1 MWNHPKSRRYNWIEN
16 NLRKIRVAIVVSEF
30 NKDITTKML
39 ITAKHHA
46 KNLKMQVKKVCH
58 VPGTF
63 DMPLIVE
70 KLLKTQDID
79 AIITLGAVI
88 KGETGHDVLIANNT
102 ARLLADLSLKYQ
114 KPIALG
120 ITGPDMTVKQAMKRV
135 STVPKRAVQAAYK
148 MVTRLNE
155 MEDSKD
161 TNSQK

>member
-1 MWNHPKSRRYNWIEN
+1 M
-16 NLRKIRVAIVVSEF
+16 RKIRVAIVVAEF

-39 ITAKHHA
+39 LSAKNHA
-46 KNLKMQVKKVCH
+46 KKLEMQIKNVCH

-70 KLLKTQDID
+70 KLLKTRDVD

-120 ITGPDMTVKQAMKRV
+120 ITGPDMTVKQANKRV
-135 STVPKRAVQAAYK
+135 NTVPKRAVEAAYK
-148 MVTRLNE
+148 MVTKLNE
-155 MEDSKD
+155 FQDNKD
-161 TNSQK
+161 TKS

>member
-1 MWNHPKSRRYNWIEN
+1 M
-16 NLRKIRVAIVVSEF
+16 RKIRIAIVVAEF
-30 NKDITTKML
+30 NKDITDKML
-39 ITAKHHA
+39 FTAKQRA
-46 KNLKMQVKKVCH
+46 KNLKMQVKNILH

-70 KLLKTQDID
+70 KLLKTHDID

-120 ITGPDMTVKQAMKRV
+120 ITGPDMTVKQAKNRV
-135 STVPKRAVQAAYK
+135 TTVPNRAVDAAYK
-148 MVTRLNE
+148 MVTTLSQL
-155 MEDSKD
+155 EDNKD
-161 TNSQK
+161 TINQK

>member
-1 MWNHPKSRRYNWIEN
+1 M
-16 NLRKIRVAIVVSEF
+16 RKIRIAIVVAEF
-30 NKDITTKML
+30 NKDITDKML
-39 ITAKHHA
+39 FTAKHRA
-46 KNLKMQVKKVCH
+46 KNLKMQVKNILH

-70 KLLKTQDID
+70 RLLKTQDID

-120 ITGPDMTVKQAMKRV
+120 ITGPDMTVKQAKNRV
-135 STVPKRAVQAAYK
+135 TTVPKRAVDAAYE
-148 MVTRLNE
+148 MVTTLSQL
-155 MEDSKD
+155 EDNKD

>member
-1 MWNHPKSRRYNWIEN
+1 M
-16 NLRKIRVAIVVSEF
+16 VIVVAEF

-39 ITAKHHA
+39 LSAKIHA
-46 KNLKMQVKKVCH
+46 KKLGMQIKNVCQ

-63 DMPLIVE
+63 DMPLMVE
-70 KLLKTQDID
+70 KLLKTQDVD

-120 ITGPDMTVKQAMKRV
+120 ITGPDMTVKQANNRV
-135 STVPKRAVQAAYK
+135 NTVPKRAVEAAYK
-148 MVTRLNE
+148 MVTKLNE
-155 MEDSKD
+155 LQDNKD
-161 TNSQK
+161 TKS

>member
-1 MWNHPKSRRYNWIEN
+1 M
-16 NLRKIRVAIVVSEF
+16 RKIKVAIVVAEF
-30 NKDITTKML
+30 NKDITDKML
-39 ITAKHHA
+39 LSAKNHA
-46 KNLKMQVKKVCH
+46 KKLRMQIKNVCH

-70 KLLKTQDID
+70 KLLKTQDVD

-120 ITGPDMTVKQAMKRV
+120 ITGPNMTLKQANNRV
-135 STVPKRAVQAAYK
+135 NTVPKRAVEAAHK
-148 MVTRLNE
+148 MVTRLSDLQDNRNAK
-155 MEDSKD
+155 SR
-161 TNSQK
+161 T

>member
-1 MWNHPKSRRYNWIEN
+1 M
-16 NLRKIRVAIVVSEF
+16 RKIRIAIVVAEF
-30 NKDITTKML
+30 NKDITDKML
-39 ITAKHHA
+39 FTAKHRA
-46 KNLKMQVKKVCH
+46 KNLKMQVKNILY

-63 DMPLIVE
+63 DIPLIVE

-120 ITGPDMTVKQAMKRV
+120 ITGPDMTVKQAKNRV
-135 STVPKRAVQAAYK
+135 TTVPKRSVDAAYK
-148 MVTRLNE
+148 MVTTLSQL
-155 MEDSKD
+155 EDNKD

>member
-1 MWNHPKSRRYNWIEN
+1 M
-16 NLRKIRVAIVVSEF
+16 RKIRVAIVVAEF

-39 ITAKHHA
+39 LSAKNHA
-46 KNLKMQVKKVCH
+46 KKLEMQIKTVCH

-70 KLLKTQDID
+70 KLLKTQDVD

-88 KGETGHDVLIANNT
+88 KGETGHDILIANNT

-120 ITGPDMTVKQAMKRV
+120 ITGPDMTVKQANNRV
-135 STVPKRAVQAAYK
+135 NTVPKRAVEAAYK
-148 MVTRLNE
+148 MVTKLNE
-155 MEDSKD
+155 LQDNKD
-161 TNSQK
+161 TKS

>member
-1 MWNHPKSRRYNWIEN
+1 M
-16 NLRKIRVAIVVSEF
+16 RKIRIAIVVAEF
-30 NKDITTKML
+30 NKDITDKML
-39 ITAKHHA
+39 FTAKHRA
-46 KNLKMQVKKVCH
+46 KNLKMQVKNILH

-70 KLLKTQDID
+70 RLLKTQDID

-120 ITGPDMTVKQAMKRV
+120 ITGPDMTVKQAKNRV
-135 STVPKRAVQAAYK
+135 TTVPNRAVDAAYK
-148 MVTRLNE
+148 MVTTLSQL
-155 MEDSKD
+155 EDNKD

>member
-1 MWNHPKSRRYNWIEN
+1 
-16 NLRKIRVAIVVSEF
+16 
-30 NKDITTKML
+30 ML
-39 ITAKHHA
+39 LSA
-46 KNLKMQVKKVCH
+46 KNHAEKLKMQIKNVYH

-120 ITGPDMTVKQAMKRV
+120 ITGPDMTVKQAKNRV
-135 STVPKRAVQAAYK
+135 NTVPKRAVEAAYK
-148 MVTRLNE
+148 MVASLNE
-155 MEDSKD
+155 IHNNRYTKSRI
-161 TNSQK
+161 